1 MEEDGMGGRLA
12 VRDFMQIEARI
23 YQKLYVIQD
32 YSRTKSSSEFLR
44 T

>member
-12 VRDFMQIEARI
+12 VRDLMKIEANI
-23 YQKLYVIQD
+23 CQKLYVIQD
-32 YSRTKSSSEFLR
+32 YSRTKSSSDFLR